1 MQLKMT
7 KKKKHSRKFICNSK
21 LQTFD
26 LIKMLSWE
34 HCFPLPLE
42 PAEPSAAW
50 VPLAPAAWGLLP
62 GLQGFLDSSLGAGGA
77 QKMGTGLGVHTH
89 LVRGAAGAAWAD
101 RAAVTGGLDAAGTG
115 GAAAGAAASARAA
128 VGKPAAGDPPAAAAR
143 DKAQS
148 EVQTGQ

>member
-1 MQLKMT
+1 
-7 KKKKHSRKFICNSK
+7 
-21 LQTFD
+21 
-26 LIKMLSWE
+26 
-34 HCFPLPLE
+34 
-42 PAEPSAAW
+42 
-50 VPLAPAAWGLLP
+50 
-62 GLQGFLDSSLGAGGA
+62 
-77 QKMGTGLGVHTH
+77 MGTGLGVHTH
-89 LVRGAAGAAWAD
+89 LVRGAAGAARAD